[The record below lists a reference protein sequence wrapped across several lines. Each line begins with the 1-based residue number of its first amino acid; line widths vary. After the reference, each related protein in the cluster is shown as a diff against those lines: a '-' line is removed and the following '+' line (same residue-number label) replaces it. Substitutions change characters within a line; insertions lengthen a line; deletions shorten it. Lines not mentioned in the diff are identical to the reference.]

1 MARLIVI
8 KGTDEGK
15 QFELTEAEML
25 GIGRDSSNHVRLTD
39 TEVSRRHAELRHT
52 PEGFRLSDKGSANGT
67 FVNTKPIKDV
77 LLQPGDHLILPG
89 RSAIKERAR
98 MAEGVRPVAPH

>member
-1 MARLIVI
+1 MTTSRTRALARLIVI

-15 QFELTEAEML
+15 QFELTDGVL
-25 GIGRDSSNHVRLTD
+25 GIGRDSSNQVRLTD

-52 PEGFRLSDKGSANGT
+52 PEGFRLSDQNSANGT

-77 LLQPGDHLILPG
+77 LLQPGDHVQVGQSVL
-89 RSAIKERAR
+89 
-98 MAEGVRPVAPH
+98 V